1 MPAGLS
7 DAQRLLVQRK
17 FHVADG
23 VYAQSGRGVQARF
36 SSGWGAALA
45 AARLLGALP
54 ETAIR
59 WWTEQPGG
67 HLLLTAG
74 GDAYKISLS
83 VEGEALHGVAALPI
97 GWLVEDE
104 ARALA
109 AALRPLDHLLG
120 CGGAADAPWLSDG
133 GGISP
138 RWQRIGAQ
146 IAQLFAL
153 GYGASE
159 ASRQDPHVYLA
170 EGLALALTDR
180 QALNVNDPKLER
192 LLVASL
198 LSEGFWRRNSPPLGE

>member
-1 MPAGLS
+1 MGSELS
-7 DAQRLLVQRK
+7 ASQRLLLQRK
-17 FHVADG
+17 IHVAEG
-23 VYAQSGRGVQARF
+23 AYARSTRAAQQRF
-36 SSGWGAALA
+36 PSGWSGAIGS
-45 AARLLGALP
+45 ARLLGGLP

-59 WWTEQPGG
+59 WWAEQPNG

-74 GDAYKISLS
+74 EDAYATSLS
-83 VEGEALHGVAALPI
+83 VDEEVLNAVAAVPI

-120 CGGAADAPWLSDG
+120 CGGVADGRWLSDG
-133 GGISP
+133 GGITL
-138 RWQRIGAQ
+138 RWQGIGAQ
-146 IAQLFAL
+146 IARLFPL
-153 GYGASE
+153 GYGISE

-192 LLVASL
+192 LLAASL
-198 LSEGFWRRNSPPLGE
+198 LSDGFWRRNCSATRK